1 MAKFFKKALF
11 GFGEEEIEKTPK
23 KYKTY
28 VQEIEGLPTYALKK
42 RLTKIKEQV
51 SLIGPNTLSD
61 DLKADIATKLEPITS
76 ELKRRGEQVE

>member
-1 MAKFFKKALF
+1 MGKFFKTAFF

-28 VQEIEGLPTYALKK
+28 IQEVEGLPTYALKK

-51 SLIGPNTLSD
+51 ALIGPESISD
-61 DLKADIATKLEPITS
+61 DMKKDIATKLEPITS
-76 ELKRRGEQVE
+76 ELQRRGEQVD

>member
-1 MAKFFKKALF
+1 MAKFFKKAFF
-11 GFGEEEIEKTPK
+11 GFGEEEIAQTPK

-42 RLTKIKEQV
+42 RLVKIKEQV

-61 DLKADIATKLEPITS
+61 DLKSDIASRLEPITN
-76 ELKRRGEQVE
+76 ELKKRGEQVE